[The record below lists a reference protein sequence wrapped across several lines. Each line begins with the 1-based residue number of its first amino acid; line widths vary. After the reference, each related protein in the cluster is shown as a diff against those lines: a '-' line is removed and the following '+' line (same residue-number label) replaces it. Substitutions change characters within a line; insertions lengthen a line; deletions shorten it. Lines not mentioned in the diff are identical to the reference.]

1 MSEMTYAKQWRLV
14 LVLATV
20 AAVLALSA
28 AAMAWFKDGRIE
40 VTPLGGGLFMAA
52 MAISAWQKLRKQ

>member
-1 MSEMTYAKQWRLV
+1 MTEVTYAKQWRLV
-14 LVLATV
+14 FILATV

-28 AAMAWFKDGRIE
+28 AAIAWIKDGRVE

-52 MAISAWQKLRKQ
+52 MAISAWQKRKP

>member
-1 MSEMTYAKQWRLV
+1 MSEATYAKQWRLV
-14 LVLATV
+14 FILATV

-28 AAMAWFKDGRIE
+28 AAIAWFKDGRIE

-52 MAISAWQKLRKQ
+52 MAISAWQKRKQ